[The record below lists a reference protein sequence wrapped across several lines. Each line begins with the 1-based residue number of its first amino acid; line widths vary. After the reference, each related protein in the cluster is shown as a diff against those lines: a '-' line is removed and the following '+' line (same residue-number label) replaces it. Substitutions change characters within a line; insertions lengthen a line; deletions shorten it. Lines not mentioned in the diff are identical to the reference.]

1 MKALQWIS
9 LAGLLAASALA
20 APAHAAD
27 KAPGEIVRPQ
37 IIGGVDVA
45 NGKFPFMVTVQLK
58 LLGGANAYDNH
69 WCGGSLISRWLVLTA
84 AHCVAGFE
92 AADFSV
98 VAGRTAL
105 KNDAQGVKAEVA
117 SAYVHPK
124 YLAGD
129 GGYDVAVL
137 ILKAPIDKIKP
148 VALVS
153 AGTDALERPGTQLTN
168 IGWGNTIQQ
177 NPFPP
182 GGNGTRQPNRLQEV
196 QLPVVSYAE
205 CEYAYRNSNMLAS
218 AALDLCAGRTGK
230 DACQGD
236 SGGPLFVTLPG
247 EKNFLQVGVVSR
259 GAGCGATGYPGVF
272 TRVAN
277 EEISAFIADPFSTGA
292 KSHTVKKA
300 AAAR

>member
-1 MKALQWIS
+1 MKAFKWIG
-9 LAGLLAASALA
+9 LAGLLAVAATGASAQA
-20 APAHAAD
+20 AQKSD
-27 KAPGEIVRPQ
+27 DAPIRPQ
-37 IIGGVDVA
+37 IIGGIDVN
-45 NGKFPFMVTVQLK
+45 NGKYPFMVTVQLK
-58 LLGGANAYDNH
+58 LLGGDNAYDNH
-69 WCGGSLISRWLVLTA
+69 WCGGSLISRYLVLTA

-105 KNDAQGVKAEVA
+105 KNDAQGVKAEIG

-129 GGYDVAVL
+129 GGYDVAILVL
-137 ILKAPIDKIKP
+137 KTPIDKIKP

-153 AGTDALERPGTQLTN
+153 AGTDALERPGTALTN

-182 GGNGTRQPNRLQEV
+182 GGNGVRQPNRLQEV

-205 CEYAYRNSNMLAS
+205 CAYAYRNSNMLSS

-236 SGGPLFVTLPG
+236 SGGPLFVALPG
-247 EKNFLQVGVVSR
+247 DKNFLQVGVVSR

-277 EEISAFIADPFSTGA
+277 EEISAFIADPFSNGTLLS
-292 KSHTVKKA
+292 KRK
-300 AAAR
+300 

>member
-1 MKALQWIS
+1 MKAFKWMGLAATLA
-9 LAGLLAASALA
+9 LAGLSVSAQAAQ
-20 APAHAAD
+20 PAQKD
-27 KAPGEIVRPQ
+27 LVRPQ
-37 IIGGVDVA
+37 IIGGIDVS
-45 NGKFPFMVTVQLK
+45 NGKYPFMVTVQLK

-84 AHCVAGFE
+84 AHCVGFE
-92 AADFSV
+92 AAQYSV

-105 KNDAQGVKAEVA
+105 KNDAQGIKAEVDA
-117 SAYVHPK
+117 AYVHPK

-129 GGYDVAVL
+129 GGYDVAILVL
-137 ILKAPIDKIKP
+137 KTPIDKIKP
-148 VALVS
+148 VALVT

-205 CEYAYRNSNMLAS
+205 CAYAYRGTGMLA
-218 AALDLCAGRTGK
+218 AQGLDLCAGRTGK

-236 SGGPLFVTLPG
+236 SGGPLFVALPG
-247 EKNFLQVGVVSR
+247 DKNFLQVGVVSR

-277 EEISAFIADPFSTGA
+277 EEISAFIADPFSKGVKFAPA
-292 KSHTVKKA
+292 K
-300 AAAR
+300 

>member
-1 MKALQWIS
+1 MKAFKWIGLAATLA
-9 LAGLLAASALA
+9 LAGLSVSAQAAQ
-20 APAHAAD
+20 PAQKD
-27 KAPGEIVRPQ
+27 LVRPQ
-37 IIGGVDVA
+37 IIGGIDVG
-45 NGKFPFMVTVQLK
+45 NGKYPFMVTVQLK

-84 AHCVAGFE
+84 AHCVGFD
-92 AADFSV
+92 AAQYSV
-98 VAGRTAL
+98 IAGRTAL
-105 KNDAQGVKAEVA
+105 KNDAQGIKAEVD

-129 GGYDVAVL
+129 GGYDVAILVL
-137 ILKAPIDKIKP
+137 KTPIDKIKP
-148 VALVS
+148 VALVT

-182 GGNGTRQPNRLQEV
+182 GGNGSRQPNRLQEV

-205 CEYAYRNSNMLAS
+205 CAYAYRGTGMLA
-218 AALDLCAGRTGK
+218 AQGLDICAGRTGK

-236 SGGPLFVTLPG
+236 SGGPLFVALPG
-247 EKNFLQVGVVSR
+247 DKNFLQVGVVSR
-259 GAGCGATGYPGVF
+259 GSGCGATGYPGVF

-277 EEISAFIADPFSTGA
+277 EEISAFIANPFSKGVKLAPA
-292 KSHTVKKA
+292 K
-300 AAAR
+300 